1 VARRKRSKGS
11 DADALGWL
19 LLLGIPAVAVV
30 GLVVV
35 VAQNPVL
42 LILLLGGGG
51 GLVAWRVNV
60 RQKRARELE
69 AVRRR
74 EAEIYAARAQAIG
87 SYDDM
92 TPREFEEAIAWLC
105 RRDGCPEAY
114 ATGRAGDLGADVK
127 AITPD
132 HRRLI
137 GQAKRYGPGNLVTGP
152 DLQKFGGTCY
162 AVHAADIAAVI
173 TTSGF
178 TRQAR
183 EYAAAMRIVL
193 FDRDALAGWAA
204 RNGPAPWEVVPPPAS
219 FVPPGE
225 APRGKHSAGTP

>member
-1 VARRKRSKGS
+1 
-11 DADALGWL
+11 
-19 LLLGIPAVAVV
+19 
-30 GLVVV
+30 
-35 VAQNPVL
+35 
-42 LILLLGGGG
+42 
-51 GLVAWRVNV
+51 
-60 RQKRARELE
+60 
-69 AVRRR
+69 
-74 EAEIYAARAQAIG
+74 
-87 SYDDM
+87 M
-92 TPREFEEAIAWLC
+92 
-105 RRDGCPEAY
+105 
-114 ATGRAGDLGADVK
+114 K

-193 FDRDALAGWAA
+193 VDRDGLAGWAA
-204 RNGPAPWEVVPPPAS
+204 RNGPAPWEVVPPPAL